1 MIKGDGYIMDSVEYK
16 CPNCNA
22 DLKFDPATQKLS
34 CEYCD
39 SSFTVE
45 EIRQICAAAENSI
58 PADAVSAQQEFES
71 HTNLYHCKSCG
82 AEIMADDQQTAT
94 FCYYCHNPVILS
106 GKMTGAY
113 KPNKVIGF
121 KLTREQAESAF
132 KEWVRKR
139 RFVPDD
145 FKSQQQI
152 EKITGLYVPFWLADC
167 NVDIDYQAEGRTS
180 RSWRSGDY
188 RYTETKIYSLVRQGN
203 VVTKGIPADGE
214 SKIEDALMEAIEPY
228 DYTALKDFSMSYL
241 SGFFAD
247 KYDVDKKDV
256 FPRIRQRATEACKQI
271 IADSTKGYSVSPRN
285 EQLRFLSTDWSYMLL
300 PVWFMSYNYNGQV
313 YEFAINGQTGKLAG
327 TPPLSKKKLALFS
340 AAIGLAVTV
349 VGTILGGAMI

>member
-1 MIKGDGYIMDSVEYK
+1 MDSVEYK

-22 DLKFDPATQKLS
+22 DLKFSPATQRLE
-34 CEYCD
+34 CEYCE

-45 EIRQICAAAENSI
+45 EIKQICAAAENSI
-58 PADAVSAQQEFES
+58 PPETLQAQQDFES

-106 GKMTGAY
+106 GKMSGSY
-113 KPNKVIGF
+113 KPSKVIGF
-121 KLTREQAESAF
+121 RLTRENAENAF
-132 KEWVRKR
+132 KQWIKGRM
-139 RFVPDD
+139 FAPTD

-167 NVDIDYQAEGRTS
+167 NIDVDYRGEGRKS
-180 RSWRSGDY
+180 RSWTSGDY
-188 RYTETKIYSLVRQGN
+188 RYTETSIYRLIRSGT
-203 VVTKGIPADGE
+203 VVTQGIPADGE

-228 DYTALKDFSMSYL
+228 DYNELKDFSMSYL

-247 KYDVDKKDV
+247 KYDVDKANV
-256 FPRIRQRATEACKQI
+256 FPRIRERASKACLDVLKKSI
-271 IADSTKGYSVSPRN
+271 SGYSADTPSEKNISFR
-285 EQLRFLSTDWSYMLL
+285 STDWHYILL
-300 PVWFMSYNYNGQV
+300 PVWFMSYKYKGKV

-327 TPPLSKKKLALFS
+327 TPPLSKGKLAAFC
-340 AAIGLAVTV
+340 AAIG
-349 VGTILGGAMI
+349 GIITILGTIGGGMSL

>member
-1 MIKGDGYIMDSVEYK
+1 MDSVEYK

-22 DLKFDPATQKLS
+22 DLKFNPTTQKLT
-34 CEYCD
+34 CEFCD
-39 SSFTVE
+39 SAFTIE
-45 EIRQICAAAENSI
+45 EIKQICAAAENSI
-58 PADAVSAQQEFES
+58 PPETAAAQQDFES

-106 GKMTGAY
+106 GKMSGSY
-113 KPNKVIGF
+113 KPSKVIGF
-121 KLTREQAESAF
+121 KLTRENAENCF
-132 KEWVRKR
+132 KDWVKGRW
-139 RFVPDD
+139 FVPSD

-167 NVDIDYQAEGRTS
+167 NVDIDYQAEGRQS
-180 RSWRSGDY
+180 RSWTSGDY
-188 RYTETKIYSLVRQGN
+188 RYTETKIYSLIRQGN

-228 DYTALKDFSMSYL
+228 DYKGLKDFSMSYL
-241 SGFFAD
+241 SGFYAD
-247 KYDVDKKDV
+247 KYDVDKAQV
-256 FPRIRQRATEACKQI
+256 FPRIRQRATEACKQL
-271 IADSTKGYSVSPRN
+271 IAESVKNYSVTPRN

-300 PVWFMSYNYNGQV
+300 PVWFMSYNYKGKV

-340 AAIGLAVTV
+340 GAIGLAVTII
-349 VGTILGGAMI
+349 GTLIGGAML